1 MPQGQSGRFYAS
13 RWHSGELF
21 QDWEM
26 VDHGQKLTLDDAVVG
41 VMRALKCNSEYLF
54 NYAMVGEAN

>member
-1 MPQGQSGRFYAS
+1 
-13 RWHSGELF
+13 
-21 QDWEM
+21 M
-26 VDHGQKLTLDDAVVG
+26 VDHGQKLTLDDAFVG